1 MWIIIILECWLKFI
15 SHVWVRVGQP
25 DSSCSYSFGQ
35 PAKWKLASVIQS
47 VRRSVPA
54 CCLSV
59 CKSVSNSGGLSVR
72 QRVHQSG
79 SQSVRRSVRQSVS
92 DSVNLSVSQC
102 LGHSVSRSVWPPA
115 RPPASDQPY
124 FELRLDIR
132 YKHYRNFACNLHHVC
147 NPDILRVKMSL
158 EILK

>member
-1 MWIIIILECWLKFI
+1 MWKKKISIIILECWLKFI
-15 SHVWVRVGQP
+15 SQP

-35 PAKWKLASVIQS
+35 PAKWKLASVIRS

-79 SQSVRRSVRQSVS
+79 SQSVSEKISQAGSQWLSESFSQSVFRS
-92 DSVNLSVSQC
+92 FSQSVGLTARPSARQWPALFWVTPGHTIQTLSQLCVQF
-102 LGHSVSRSVWPPA
+102 VSRV
-115 RPPASDQPY
+115 
-124 FELRLDIR
+124 
-132 YKHYRNFACNLHHVC
+132 
-147 NPDILRVKMSL
+147 
-158 EILK
+158 